1 MIPIHSL
8 ALFCSSHFII
18 EIDELVEEIILEL
31 GLEDCA
37 DTLLGNGGL
46 IKGVSGG
53 EMKRT
58 SVGVELVVRPTMIVF
73 DEPTS
78 ALDSFSAEKLVHVL
92 KRVATAGS
100 SVLFTIHQPPSAVFN
115 LFDHLILLNKGRV
128 MFNGQASQVQSF
140 FELRGYPN
148 PTNYNPADWILTIA
162 QAVPEEELEQA
173 GFFPENHN
181 NSKVLLDESE
191 NNSTNHNH
199 NDSKSMEHVRL
210 GTEISMLFKREMAN
224 LVRDKASMVARIG
237 ISIIFNLLFGFIFY
251 GVGRKDSAEPV
262 VSTIF

>member
-1 MIPIHSL
+1 M
-8 ALFCSSHFII
+8 A
-18 EIDELVEEIILEL
+18 EIILEL

-37 DTLLGNGGL
+37 DTLLGNCGL

-128 MFNGQASQVQSF
+128 MFNGRASQVQPF
-140 FELRGYPN
+140 FEQRGYSN
-148 PTNYNPADWILTIA
+148 PPNYNPADWILTIA
-162 QAVPEEELEQA
+162 QAVQEEELEQA

-181 NSKVLLDESE
+181 NEMEIDESE
-191 NNSTNHNH
+191 NTTSMVINHNH
-199 NDSKSMEHVRL
+199 TNSKPMKHVRL
-210 GTEISMLFKREMAN
+210 GTEISMLFKREMTN

-251 GVGRKDSAEPV
+251 DVGSKDSSVPV
-262 VSTIF
+262 VSTILF